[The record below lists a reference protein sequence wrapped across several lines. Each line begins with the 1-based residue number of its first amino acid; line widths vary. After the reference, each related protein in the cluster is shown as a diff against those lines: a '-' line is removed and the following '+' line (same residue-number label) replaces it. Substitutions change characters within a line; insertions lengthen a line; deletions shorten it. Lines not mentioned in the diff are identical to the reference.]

1 MLYDV
6 HQLRLESLILPCVAA
21 TEALAR
27 LDERISRSS
36 FGQGF
41 LERQDFAEAASSL
54 WVDGELV
61 HIEDLVLHDAH
72 MDIRPPT
79 SEMGIASRILR
90 TRRQIVANKAE
101 WALSPTGLARLR
113 GDEPREAERRQDED
127 VSLGAKTVETSE
139 EAEDDVDA
147 DSTLSDELSEIDRLI
162 ARSTAT
168 LEAIKKDERSVPPS
182 SFQNL
187 LRDPDWNEDERLEEW
202 NVALRSTDG
211 FPATLR
217 AAIAIDAWQKMDV
230 LQSSPWL
237 GRQLASALIRSD
249 GLTPAFLPALNTG
262 LRAIPRERRRAGT
275 RHQRLIALL
284 DGIREAAML
293 GLKEHDRLLN
303 AKHRM
308 ERRLLGRRSSSR
320 MPELI
325 ALVLARP
332 VVSTAMIVKALG
344 TTPQGAVG
352 LANDLE
358 LREMTGRGRFR
369 AWGVL

>member
-6 HQLRLESLILPCVAA
+6 NQLRLATLLLPCTRA

-27 LDERISRSS
+27 LDERISRSD
-36 FGQGF
+36 FGRGF
-41 LERQDFAEAASSL
+41 LERQDFADAASSL

-79 SEMGIASRILR
+79 SEMGTANRVLRARRHIFGHEAS
-90 TRRQIVANKAE
+90 
-101 WALSPTGLARLR
+101 WALSPQGLSRLR
-113 GDEPREAERRQDED
+113 GDEPRTPEHQEEREVAARTAEAEADAVD
-127 VSLGAKTVETSE
+127 DADLTLSE
-139 EAEDDVDA
+139 EF
-147 DSTLSDELSEIDRLI
+147 SEIDRLI
-162 ARSTAT
+162 ARSTAM
-168 LEAIKKDERSVPPS
+168 LEKITTDDRALRPAP
-182 SFQNL
+182 FQNL
-187 LRDPDWNEDERLEEW
+187 LRDPDWNEDERLDEW
-202 NVALRSTDG
+202 AAVVKSTTG
-211 FPATLR
+211 LPATLR
-217 AAIAIDAWQKMDV
+217 AAIAIDAWQKLEV

-237 GRQLASALIRSD
+237 GRQLAAALIRSD
-249 GLTPAFLPALNTG
+249 ALTPAFLPALNIG
-262 LRAIPRERRRAGT
+262 LRAVARERRNAGS
-275 RHQRLIALL
+275 RHERLVALL
-284 DGIREAAML
+284 DSIREAATL

-308 ERRLLGRRSSSR
+308 ERRLQGRRSSSR
-320 MPELI
+320 LPELI
-325 ALVLARP
+325 DLVLARP

-352 LANDLE
+352 LANQLE

>member
-6 HQLRLESLILPCVAA
+6 NQLQIATLLLPCTRA
-21 TEALAR
+21 TEAMAR
-27 LDERISRSS
+27 LDERISRSD

-72 MDIRPPT
+72 MDIRAPT
-79 SEMGIASRILR
+79 SEMGIANRVLR
-90 TRRQIVANKAE
+90 ARRQISGNEAS
-101 WALSPTGLARLR
+101 WALSPAGLSRLR
-113 GDEPREAERRQDED
+113 GDEPRVSERDAAGMAAGGD
-127 VSLGAKTVETSE
+127 AD
-139 EAEDDVDA
+139 DDVDA
-147 DSTLSDELSEIDRLI
+147 EMTLSDEFSEIDRLI

-168 LEAIKKDERSVPPS
+168 LEAITKEDKASRPS
-182 SFQNL
+182 AFQNL

-202 NVALRSTDG
+202 KAVLKSTAG
-211 FPATLR
+211 LPATLR
-217 AAIAIDAWQKMDV
+217 AAIVIDAWQKLEV
-230 LQSSPWL
+230 LQNSSWL
-237 GRQLASALIRSD
+237 GRQLAAALIRSD
-249 GLTPAFLPALNTG
+249 ALTPAFLPALNIG
-262 LRAIPRERRRAGT
+262 LRAVSRERRNAGS
-275 RHQRLIALL
+275 RHERLVAYL
-284 DGIREAAML
+284 DSIREAATL

-308 ERRLLGRRSSSR
+308 ERRLQGRRSSSR
-320 MPELI
+320 LPELI
-325 ALVLARP
+325 DLVLARP

-352 LANDLE
+352 LANQLE